1 MTLLALMTL
10 MALETLMLSNS
21 LLIQLIA
28 TRSIQPMKI
37 SKQETNKN
45 LYKDQ
50 TRLYANWEVD
60 KTKKLFLD
68 VLGPI
73 GSGFRSVGS
82 RIQNEEFPVL
92 GLYIAKAS
100 CG

>member
-1 MTLLALMTL
+1 MTDDIAGIDDTDGIGNFNVVRFPL
-10 MALETLMLSNS
+10 N
-21 LLIQLIA
+21 QLIA

-60 KTKKLFLD
+60 

-82 RIQNEEFPVL
+82 RIQNEEYPVL

>member
-28 TRSIQPMKI
+28 TQSIQPMKI

-50 TRLYANWEVD
+50 TRLYANWEI
-60 KTKKLFLD
+60 D

>member
-1 MTLLALMTL
+1 MTDDIADIDDTDGIGNFNVVRFPL
-10 MALETLMLSNS
+10 N
-21 LLIQLIA
+21 QLIA

-50 TRLYANWEVD
+50 TRLYANWEID
-60 KTKKLFLD
+60 KTTKLFLD

-73 GSGFRSVGS
+73 YWLRV
-82 RIQNEEFPVL
+82 
-92 GLYIAKAS
+92 
-100 CG
+100 